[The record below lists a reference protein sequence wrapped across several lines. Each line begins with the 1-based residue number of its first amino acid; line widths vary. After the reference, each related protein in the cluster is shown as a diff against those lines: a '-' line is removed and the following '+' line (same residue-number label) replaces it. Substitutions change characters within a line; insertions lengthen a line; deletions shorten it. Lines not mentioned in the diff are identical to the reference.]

1 VSVSPVLGV
10 APGVRGGLA
19 AVAPGAPAGVQ
30 PGVGVLSSA
39 SQGPA
44 PGVVPGVVPGKGLHA
59 ASDGVVSSASQG
71 PWKFSYFNHKNK
83 RSVI

>member
-1 VSVSPVLGV
+1 VPVSVSPVFGV

-44 PGVVPGVVPGKGLHA
+44 PGVVPGVVPGKGTA
-59 ASDGVVSSASQG
+59 CRVRWGGIISFTG
-71 PWKFSYFNHKNK
+71 
-83 RSVI
+83 SVEILLF